1 MEQDFVSGLY
11 TSINGKRLGSE
22 DDFRQAL
29 QDDSFAKGLYD
40 SINGKRLGTFDQFL
54 EAVRGTGGGA
64 VPEITSDSPEIQ
76 PTQEPP
82 SYQPQSQTPLDLLA
96 NRPTPFIDKK
106 GKSYTKL
113 EDALGKAEKHVE
125 DEQDNIFEYVGKKIG
140 GTVKNTFKYGPG
152 NPMAWFNAE
161 VERSVKEDIR
171 VNAAENKRKEIVKS
185 INPKDVEPASYKDLY
200 DKFLE
205 ETGDEETA
213 VRNANTAIKT
223 HTRRINEIYQNQYDK
238 LKGKEKKVAD
248 DLLQGIQPAWKDLET
263 TSEDFNNWVELH
275 DKVTAQSKE
284 LDAHTDQYKDALTGI
299 LNVIGEAKN
308 NSLSPTE
315 IEAVVSGYVNTLP
328 YDSPIKSKAKE
339 LYESSVKDNLWTSDG
354 MAESIYKNTLKKGV
368 GTGQAVLEFAE
379 WLGKGLSRAMQGMDE
394 ANPINDK
401 GLSEL
406 EKEQAFKSSNRA
418 ITQALIDPSSKYTG
432 SISEQVVDKNGRRLV
447 VRDGQVIDIRRPDG
461 TKIFIP
467 TKDDIKVAESY
478 DPEKDKPRE
487 DYRGSSILYQGAQ
500 VVSDMVPMILI
511 GAATGG
517 TGAAAGAAGTTS
529 STTLGQVAGSTLI
542 SLGDYYQEGLEQ
554 TGSVG
559 QAMLYAGTTAPL
571 IGYVESKI
579 GNIEA
584 KLGRAITQAERKSI
598 FEALKAEGQA
608 VAKRGIAEYVTG
620 PGGMARLTKVI
631 RKVGE
636 LGNDVKDELIEEITN
651 FPVEFAGKMVA
662 GMDPGPAPKEEL
674 EATMILTPL
683 VTMGLGGAKIM
694 FDNQRDID
702 ELVGYAALNK
712 EHFETLGSQWVN
724 SARTETEKAKRS
736 KDFEAKKSAVNEV
749 HDTFNY
755 IDENNFTPKQTDALV
770 ELSFEKAR
778 TLYRL
783 QTSNSDKTKAD
794 LNKKIAALDEKMAT
808 IMNSETRAAETY
820 LADEEGVAEPDLIT
834 RPKEESDLGKD
845 VVEPEIEEPAP
856 GLGPEFDNFLA
867 TEGVKV
873 ETEVSLG
880 DVEARM
886 TNAEYIDVKELDAK
900 ADKLYQVWDRVD
912 QDPRL
917 TAETKEELKSKLE
930 NVITKLET
938 YELATTDEVSTTTEG
953 GAAKGVRIVG
963 TKKIGKPSKFEVTP
977 ERIAKQGPT
986 RVTDKDGNEFGGV
999 FNYKDGKLSV
1009 NTKNGTIPIDQNTL
1023 EFKQS
1028 VMENGTVVGAEV
1040 YDRATGHTFT
1050 IGQKDLALDM
1060 ALKAKEMAF
1069 GVAEEPLFEQVF
1081 SEVTSKSTTTK
1092 RLVREGQV
1100 TTTPTSA
1107 PVIEVA
1113 APKIEV
1119 TTDVSQQPSQ
1129 DKPDNKTT
1137 NEQKLAEESLKLT
1150 ELEAEAKDKERYVSI
1165 KIIDSGEPVIT
1176 FGNKI
1181 QDSTKSINVDNGLL
1195 KDLTPTSTT
1204 TTNGKNVVS
1213 YGLTE
1218 SQFIKI
1224 FSKKDDNKTTQSGGD
1239 TNSTPPAKD
1248 ETIPTEQELET
1259 VLEPLGKT
1267 QKEREGQIEKF
1278 FTSKDS
1284 SVDKDTAKEQ
1294 AKLTARVWQSVA
1306 KFFGK
1311 RNRQTA
1317 DEYITSKLRLIG
1329 QTFTGKNETPSQM
1342 ARRVARQAMSSISNF
1357 HVFNYGDSESVSP
1370 NEAKV
1375 NFQSPQV
1382 IEQLRSWLF
1391 DDKML
1396 SDLSAPTKGDQLY
1409 VVRIFATSESALAEI
1424 NKRRKLFKDSNGTNE
1439 KAFITQKEL
1448 DDLIKKDTDKILS
1461 INPKDYVI
1469 KKITDSYLLSAIKF
1483 EREVNFNEAAAQTYE
1498 DILNNPNLREQ
1509 MLKELQEKQIENL
1522 NRILNYLNNNRDSYV
1537 DDSILSF
1544 MNNILTYNVKD
1555 GKITKRSDSTVGIH
1569 TPINPAAFSDWMYTT
1584 FRTEEHPLLVY
1595 DRLSKANAETLSPEE
1610 IKRYKKSYQVEE
1622 RPDGTWLKFP
1632 QGTSTK
1638 VAEDLNKVASI
1649 SKNFPAQWCTGGA
1662 LTTAQSQL
1670 EEGDFYIFLSK
1681 DGVPRLAMRYTNNNM
1696 LAESRGLGEGQ
1707 LVLPEDLEE
1716 AKHFYDNYPG
1726 GKKYASIYT
1735 FNKMWSKYK
1744 DAVDFEDIQ
1753 IEDLYDLYKIYA
1765 DTNMDYSDGSYDTM
1779 GSIHKKSQLSKVFID
1794 YSKTVGGS
1802 EAIKKV
1808 IVEIIFNNEVDP
1820 DKVFVGDIDETLE
1833 INAYSTNL
1841 KDLVKEG
1848 YEYFPLHEITVAW
1861 SSDKRTIDKVLNRI
1875 KAAKS
1880 ILVDYTST
1888 NSNISLDELQHCE
1901 AINIRGERG
1910 LKQVSTIKSITVPKL
1925 KNVERI
1931 GFKDIIP
1938 EVLDLPSLETIQ
1950 DQIILDFRDA
1960 PIPMHIPYGNNN
1972 FLSKFSI
1979 KLFVKSPL
1987 TFYDSRDSHVKKFRL
2002 LSLGKDNFPSFELN
2016 FEENYKGGAN
2026 KYAFVLTDKSG
2037 SKGQTVYGHKGA
2049 TEDSLLTL
2057 SSVRLGSEG
2066 IHETSILFKPKIFK
2080 TLGGKINLQS
2090 PAQVTQQ
2097 MADQLSAN
2105 LLTHLDTMIEERTN
2119 PSKVAKALK
2128 ENRGLTKASIKDQV
2142 ERLKEVKARLLDN
2155 GRVSYQN
2162 GGTNRGALIEYA
2174 KNEMIVVALESPN
2187 VSTAIHELYHVFQG
2201 DLSPDEVQTIV
2212 DSYNEAFG
2220 TTHTISDLN
2229 GKVATDVEEWGARLW
2244 EKYFEN
2250 GRKLTEK
2257 EVPNQ
2262 KARNSFQ
2269 NIFDKF
2275 TEWMKGVYNGVISY
2289 TNSDGATREVNM
2301 SKPVQDMFDKIIG
2314 IKPMETTNNAA
2325 AKEDDLSFLRDLE
2338 SFDFDNLKTACVKL

>member
-1 MEQDFVSGLY
+1 MNEDNIKALHSIIQDTWGTEEAGDYSAFKS
-11 TSINGKRLGSE
+11 S
-22 DDFRQAL
+22 L
-29 QDDSFAKGLYD
+29 QDEENVKSLHSLIKDTWGEQESGDYNAFKQSL
-40 SINGKRLGTFDQFL
+40 F
-54 EAVRGTGGGA
+54 GGGDIA
-64 VPEITSDSPEIQ
+64 VPDNKTTSQ

-106 GKSYTKL
+106 GKSYNKL

-125 DEQDNIFEYVGKKIG
+125 NEQDNIFEYVGKKIG
-140 GTVKNTFKYGPG
+140 GTIKNTFKYGPV
-152 NPMAWFNAE
+152 NSMAWFNAE

-200 DKFLE
+200 DNFLE

-213 VRNANTAIKT
+213 VRKANIAIKT
-223 HTRRINEIYQNQYDK
+223 HTRRINEIYDTTYGK
-238 LKGKEKKVAD
+238 LKGKEKQVAD
-248 DLLQGIQPAWKDLET
+248 DLLKGILPEKFDSPPSQDLVNWAELSDKSEAQG
-263 TSEDFNNWVELH
+263 
-275 DKVTAQSKE
+275 KE
-284 LDAHTDQYKDALTGI
+284 LSVHTDQYKDALTGI

-308 NSLSPTE
+308 NGASRDELETE
-315 IEAVVSGYVNTLP
+315 VQNYLNSLP
-328 YDSPIKSKAKE
+328 YDSDLRTKATE
-339 LYESSVKDNLWTSDG
+339 LYKSSVKDGEWTSTGLADAIITNTMLKG
-354 MAESIYKNTLKKGV
+354 AKSIE
-368 GTGQAVLEFAE
+368 AVLDFTK

-394 ANPINDK
+394 VNPINDK

-447 VRDGQVIDIRRPDG
+447 VKDGQVIDIRRPDG
-461 TKIFIP
+461 TKIFKP
-467 TKDDIKVAESY
+467 TEADIKVAESY

-584 KLGRAITQAERKSI
+584 KLGRAITQVERKSL

-608 VAKRGIAEYVTG
+608 VAKMGIAEYVTG

-636 LGNDVKDELIEEITN
+636 LGNDVKGELFDEITN

-778 TLYRL
+778 ALYRL

-820 LADEEGVAEPDLIT
+820 LADEEGVEEPDLIT

-845 VVEPEIEEPAP
+845 VIEPEIEEPAP

-1040 YDRATGHTFT
+1040 YDPSTGHTFT
-1050 IGQKDLALDM
+1050 IGNRELALDM
-1060 ALKAKEMAF
+1060 ALKAKEMEF
-1069 GVAEEPLFEQVF
+1069 GMAEEPLFEEVF
-1081 SEVTSKSTTTK
+1081 SEVTSKTTTTK
-1092 RLVREGQV
+1092 RLVREQPN
-1100 TTTPTSA
+1100 TTPTTTIT
-1107 PVIEVA
+1107 VE

-1119 TTDVSQQPSQ
+1119 TTDTSQQSN
-1129 DKPDNKTT
+1129 KVEPDNTTTKADIERRKQALRDLMKATGDDIFMLGVEDGTFMGEALLNMNENGDVILTRYADSEEGLTKGKGKTK
-1137 NEQKLAEESLKLT
+1137 NLKDIAGQFGGEQIATSGIEGGAASFVNGVVGEYHIPLQ
-1150 ELEAEAKDKERYVSI
+1150 ELIDLI
-1165 KIIDSGEPVIT
+1165 KSEDVVFAGL
-1176 FGNKI
+1176 GNKEFVLSPHI
-1181 QDSTKSINVDNGLL
+1181 ADKYLTKINGKQINAKYDAELSLL
-1195 KDLTPTSTT
+1195 ENKNESKVLGEDKSELVNLTTTQNDIKNETSKSGGNTTSTT
-1204 TTNGKNVVS
+1204 S
-1213 YGLTE
+1213 
-1218 SQFIKI
+1218 
-1224 FSKKDDNKTTQSGGD
+1224 
-1239 TNSTPPAKD
+1239 NSTEDVLAKQED
-1248 ETIPTEQELET
+1248 ELET

-1317 DEYITSKLRLIG
+1317 DEYITSKLKLIG
-1329 QTFTGKNETPSQM
+1329 QT
-1342 ARRVARQAMSSISNF
+1342 
-1357 HVFNYGDSESVSP
+1357 
-1370 NEAKV
+1370 
-1375 NFQSPQV
+1375 
-1382 IEQLRSWLF
+1382 
-1391 DDKML
+1391 
-1396 SDLSAPTKGDQLY
+1396 PT
-1409 VVRIFATSESALAEI
+1409 
-1424 NKRRKLFKDSNGTNE
+1424 
-1439 KAFITQKEL
+1439 
-1448 DDLIKKDTDKILS
+1448 
-1461 INPKDYVI
+1461 
-1469 KKITDSYLLSAIKF
+1469 
-1483 EREVNFNEAAAQTYE
+1483 
-1498 DILNNPNLREQ
+1498 
-1509 MLKELQEKQIENL
+1509 
-1522 NRILNYLNNNRDSYV
+1522 
-1537 DDSILSF
+1537 
-1544 MNNILTYNVKD
+1544 
-1555 GKITKRSDSTVGIH
+1555 
-1569 TPINPAAFSDWMYTT
+1569 
-1584 FRTEEHPLLVY
+1584 
-1595 DRLSKANAETLSPEE
+1595 
-1610 IKRYKKSYQVEE
+1610 
-1622 RPDGTWLKFP
+1622 
-1632 QGTSTK
+1632 
-1638 VAEDLNKVASI
+1638 
-1649 SKNFPAQWCTGGA
+1649 
-1662 LTTAQSQL
+1662 
-1670 EEGDFYIFLSK
+1670 
-1681 DGVPRLAMRYTNNNM
+1681 
-1696 LAESRGLGEGQ
+1696 
-1707 LVLPEDLEE
+1707 
-1716 AKHFYDNYPG
+1716 
-1726 GKKYASIYT
+1726 
-1735 FNKMWSKYK
+1735 
-1744 DAVDFEDIQ
+1744 
-1753 IEDLYDLYKIYA
+1753 
-1765 DTNMDYSDGSYDTM
+1765 
-1779 GSIHKKSQLSKVFID
+1779 SKV
-1794 YSKTVGGS
+1794 G
-1802 EAIKKV
+1802 
-1808 IVEIIFNNEVDP
+1808 
-1820 DKVFVGDIDETLE
+1820 ETAKMQGELE
-1833 INAYSTNL
+1833 IT
-1841 KDLVKEG
+1841 
-1848 YEYFPLHEITVAW
+1848 P
-1861 SSDKRTIDKVLNRI
+1861 
-1875 KAAKS
+1875 
-1880 ILVDYTST
+1880 
-1888 NSNISLDELQHCE
+1888 
-1901 AINIRGERG
+1901 
-1910 LKQVSTIKSITVPKL
+1910 
-1925 KNVERI
+1925 
-1931 GFKDIIP
+1931 
-1938 EVLDLPSLETIQ
+1938 
-1950 DQIILDFRDA
+1950 
-1960 PIPMHIPYGNNN
+1960 
-1972 FLSKFSI
+1972 
-1979 KLFVKSPL
+1979 
-1987 TFYDSRDSHVKKFRL
+1987 
-2002 LSLGKDNFPSFELN
+2002 
-2016 FEENYKGGAN
+2016 
-2026 KYAFVLTDKSG
+2026 
-2037 SKGQTVYGHKGA
+2037 
-2049 TEDSLLTL
+2049 
-2057 SSVRLGSEG
+2057 
-2066 IHETSILFKPKIFK
+2066 
-2080 TLGGKINLQS
+2080 
-2090 PAQVTQQ
+2090 Q

-2142 ERLKEVKARLLDN
+2142 ERLKEVKARLLEA
-2155 GRVSYQN
+2155 GRVSYQMDDIWHGSPHDVDKFSTSKIGTGEGVQAFGWGLYFTNLKAIAKHYAESLTPGRKYSFDGVKDLDNVATHPMTKIFLREMLKSNPANREDAIKWVEKNSN
-2162 GGTNRGALIEYA
+2162 GKSEKVVSELAKFASILLVDNSVNRNLYKITLHKDKSPGQYTWLEWDKSVSDKTLESLGVRNQKLNERDYYISLLSSKDLSLLGDINQYSTKEIKETTYSKNDFKSYKEYVKEFEQDKSNRFYTGEGLYQKLSKELGSDKAASLFLLENGIDGIKYPAESIARGTTSDNAKGFNYVVFDENAVTIEEKIKFQNPGVNRGALIEYA
-2174 KNEMIVVALESPN
+2174 KNEMIMVALESPN

-2201 DLSPDEVQTIV
+2201 DLAPDEVQTIL
-2212 DSYNEAFG
+2212 DSYNETFG
-2220 TTHTISDLN
+2220 TNHTISDLN

-2244 EKYFEN
+2244 EKYFAN

-2257 EVPNQ
+2257 DVPSA
-2262 KARNSFQ
+2262 KTRSAFQ

-2289 TNSDGATREVNM
+2289 TNSEGATRDVNM
-2301 SKPVQDMFDKIIG
+2301 SKPVQEMFDKIIG
-2314 IKPMETTNNAA
+2314 ITPMDGGKKSTTKSA
-2325 AKEDDLSFLRDLE
+2325 EDLSFLRDME
-2338 SFDFDNLKTACVKL
+2338 DFDFENLNTACVRL